1 MVCCAESSY
10 LHLKWYL
17 NTTLAWAL
25 LLVLYIQEVIW
36 GWYIRVWIHSHFCH
50 VLLRLIY
57 LIFNVECKD
66 IIKLVWNKPLKCS
79 IYLYC
84 LIIRRWHKIN
94 IPDTSRP
101 SAMTHRDDEKKE
113 AVSEAISFL
122 YPVMKY
128 ALLLLHQLHIRES
141 GRIPFLTIWHTST
154 HIKKLLM

>member
-1 MVCCAESSY
+1 MFCWVIIDSLEVVLKYY
-10 LHLKWYL
+10 LSIGII
-17 NTTLAWAL
+17 T
-25 LLVLYIQEVIW
+25 
-36 GWYIRVWIHSHFCH
+36 S
-50 VLLRLIY
+50 LIY
-57 LIFNVECKD
+57 QRGIMGLIPRNVFD
-66 IIKLVWNKPLKCS
+66 IYYRISRYHKILCTKPLKS
-79 IYLYC
+79 FIYLYC

-113 AVSEAISFL
+113 AVSEAVSFL

>member
-1 MVCCAESSY
+1 M
-10 LHLKWYL
+10 
-17 NTTLAWAL
+17 
-25 LLVLYIQEVIW
+25 
-36 GWYIRVWIHSHFCH
+36 
-50 VLLRLIY
+50 Y
-57 LIFNVECKD
+57 LIFIVECKD
-66 IIKLVWNKPLKCS
+66 IIKLLCIKPLKCS

-154 HIKKLLM
+154 HIKKTTNVTTSRNQYICTYTYYCTHLIIQIISMFQFHAKLSDSNNIIKCFKL

>member
-1 MVCCAESSY
+1 M
-10 LHLKWYL
+10 
-17 NTTLAWAL
+17 
-25 LLVLYIQEVIW
+25 
-36 GWYIRVWIHSHFCH
+36 
-50 VLLRLIY
+50 Y
-57 LIFNVECKD
+57 LIFIVECKD
-66 IIKLVWNKPLKCS
+66 IIKLLCIKPLKCS

-141 GRIPFLTIWHTST
+141 GRIPFLTI
-154 HIKKLLM
+154 